1 MEGATETE
9 PRAVAVGILKGGFGK
24 TTTAVNLARE
34 LGERNDR
41 ALVIDLDDNGHLT
54 LDLNHR
60 EAFESET
67 NHAHAVLIDGED
79 PRKYVVNVVDGLDL
93 FPAHTELE
101 SVQNALKDV
110 TMGSTRLKANL
121 IDEVLGEEYDYI
133 IVDTPANRG
142 KLADNAMFA
151 TRNII
156 IPLRPERG
164 YDSGLTNTVQRL
176 VLEAREYFDLEILAV
191 VPNNLTSR
199 IDQQTKDRQL
209 LEEINSR
216 DRIQPLVPN
225 FAHITDAEFDA
236 IDAGES
242 DFKPGIRHRAAIND
256 SLDEGLP
263 LRDYDAACDQ
273 LEYYDELAAIVEN
286 GEVTR

>member
-1 MEGATETE
+1 MGKESE

-24 TTTAVNLARE
+24 TTTAVNVARE
-34 LGERNDR
+34 LAERNDR
-41 ALVIDLDDNGHLT
+41 ALVVDLDDNGHLT
-54 LDLNHR
+54 LDLDHR
-60 EAFESET
+60 DAFEAET

-79 PRKYVVNVVDGLDL
+79 PRDYIVDVVDGLDL

-110 TMGSTRLKANL
+110 TMGSTRLKTHVV
-121 IDEVLGEEYDYI
+121 DELLGDDYDYI
-133 IVDTPANRG
+133 VVDTPANRG
-142 KLADNAMFA
+142 KLADNAMYA

-176 VLEAREYFDLEILAV
+176 VLEAREYFELDILAV
-191 VPNNLTSR
+191 VPNNLDSR

-216 DRIQPLVPN
+216 ERIQPLVPN
-225 FAHITDAEFDA
+225 FAHITAAEFDA
-236 IDAGES
+236 IDAG
-242 DFKPGIRHRAAIND
+242 DLALQPGIRHRAAIND
-256 SLDEGLP
+256 SLDEGVP
-263 LRDYDAACDQ
+263 LRDYAPDCDQ
-273 LEYYDELAAIVEN
+273 LGYYDELARIVER
-286 GEVTR
+286 GGVIRE